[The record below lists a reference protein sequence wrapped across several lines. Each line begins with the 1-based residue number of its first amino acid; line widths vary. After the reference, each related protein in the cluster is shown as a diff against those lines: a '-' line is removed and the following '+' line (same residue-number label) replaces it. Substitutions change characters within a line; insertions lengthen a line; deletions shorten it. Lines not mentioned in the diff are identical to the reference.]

1 MNREGL
7 GSMNTRICS
16 AAPQIGVI
24 MVVCSRHGAL
34 AADQLPREIVGNWCL
49 AFERTLPQTKY
60 AYRRCKD
67 SSSDIIVRLDGFEAQ
82 ETSCEL
88 NKIKR
93 QGAVWLAR
101 FGCSGTGLR
110 WWRMTKFEVARRAG
124 RWRPRSRTHVAV
136 GNAIWPAPGSED
148 TKLGVLM
155 ELEVGHG
162 ATKVYAGVQ
171 A

>member
-1 MNREGL
+1 MSRSIEVRWGAAAAWPL
-7 GSMNTRICS
+7 AARAPRICS

-24 MVVCSRHGAL
+24 MVVCFRHGAL

-67 SSSDIIVRLDGFEAQ
+67 SSSDIIVRSDGFEAQ

-110 WWRMTKFEVARRAG
+110 WVENDEIRVSKEGWTLEAKIKNTRR
-124 RWRPRSRTHVAV
+124 V
-136 GNAIWPAPGSED
+136 GNAIRYCLV
-148 TKLGVLM
+148 TRC
-155 ELEVGHG
+155 
-162 ATKVYAGVQ
+162 
-171 A
+171 